1 MPDELDE
8 IRQRLDALES
18 RMDSE
23 AGLRAM
29 MDLDQASLTARFD
42 AQDHLLRALAVTQ
55 SEHTRRLSRLED
67 GLRRLEG
74 GQRNLES
81 GQRNLESGQRKL
93 EGAVGRVEV
102 GLQTVLTLL
111 RKDP

>member
-8 IRQRLDALES
+8 IRPRLDALEN

-29 MDLDQASLTARFD
+29 RDLDQASLTARFD

-55 SEHTRRLSRLED
+55 SEHTRRLTLLED
-67 GLRRLEG
+67 GQQRLEG
-74 GQRNLES
+74 
-81 GQRNLESGQRKL
+81 GQRKL

-102 GLQTVLTLL
+102 GLQTILTLL
-111 RKDP
+111 RKDPDPGP